1 MKFYVEIDI
10 AMVTLCKTF
19 EIRSLIYII
28 DISYNSYK
36 ICLIIL
42 KYNVSRHNLFHVQML
57 VSF

>member
-10 AMVTLCKTF
+10 AMATLCKTF

-36 ICLIIL
+36 IC
-42 KYNVSRHNLFHVQML
+42 
-57 VSF
+57 